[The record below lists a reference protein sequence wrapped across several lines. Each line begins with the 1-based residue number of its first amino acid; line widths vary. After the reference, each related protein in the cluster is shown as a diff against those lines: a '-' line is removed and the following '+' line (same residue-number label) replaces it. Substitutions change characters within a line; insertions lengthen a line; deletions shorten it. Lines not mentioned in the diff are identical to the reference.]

1 MTKNAQW
8 TVEDFKVLVKELKD
22 NTSEESFYEQFERLI
37 GQPIELSSI
46 PSGDETINFADYF
59 IIELRDGIY
68 RVPYQMHWNDYH
80 EELEIMIDSIQP
92 IVEED
97 KERIELAY
105 VNSKIMM
112 QNMQNLL
119 EQISEEA

>member
-8 TVEDFKVLVKELKD
+8 TVEEFKAMIKELK
-22 NTSEESFYEQFERLI
+22 NNAKEENFYDELERLI

-46 PSGDETINFADYF
+46 PSGSAALNFADYF

-68 RVPYQMHWNDYH
+68 RVPYHTHWDDYG
-80 EELEIMIDSIQP
+80 EEVDLMVDSMQP
-92 IVEED
+92 ITEDD

-112 QNMQNLL
+112 QNMQNFL
-119 EQISEEA
+119 EQISEES